1 MSDAVRL
8 YEIVYKNIVK
18 LFVEMHEDNVITL
31 ALMIT
36 GLLRARSGQLT
47 KIASKVC
54 YAHKKSSLVDRFRRL
69 VKNPNIIVEAEY
81 NPVAQLFLPSLS
93 HERLVLIIDSTKMG
107 GNCICLML
115 SVQYKS
121 RALPLVWV
129 VFKGRKG
136 HSSQEIQKALF
147 EVAKDFV
154 PENCQVVLL
163 GDGEFD
169 GSEIVEWLEEQLHWD
184 YVCRTDETNLV
195 EYQGAWVALRDIPLA
210 AREETLLS
218 QVKFTQ
224 SNQVGPINILAVWNA
239 SEKRHWFFVTSFD
252 DYKTAQKWYR
262 KRFTIETLFSDFK
275 GRGFNL
281 DETRLWI
288 PERVSRL
295 IFVAS
300 IAYVFTVFLGV
311 ESIVSGIYHRLVRTD
326 DYYHSLF
333 QLGLIYLDHLL
344 NESLDF
350 PPVWALPPPDSFNH
364 GYT

>member
-8 YEIVYKNIVK
+8 YEIIFKNIAS
-18 LFVEMHEDNVITL
+18 LFVEMHADNVITL
-31 ALMIT
+31 ALMVT

-47 KIASKVC
+47 KIARKVC
-54 YAHKKSSLVDRFRRL
+54 YVHKKSSLVDRFRRL

-81 NPVAQLFLPSLS
+81 NPVAHLFLSSLS
-93 HERLVLIIDSTKMG
+93 HARLVFAIDSTQIG

-136 HSSQEIQKALF
+136 HSSQAIQQALF
-147 EVAKDFV
+147 EAAKDFV
-154 PENCQVVLL
+154 PAHCQVVLL

-169 GSEIVEWLEEQLHWD
+169 GSAIVEWLEEQPNWD
-184 YVCRTDETNLV
+184 YVCRTAETTLV
-195 EYQGAWVALRDIPLA
+195 YYQGAWVALKDIPLA
-210 AREETLLS
+210 AETETLLY
-218 QVKFTQ
+218 QVQFTQ
-224 SNQVGPINILAVWNA
+224 SNQVGPINILVVWHA
-239 SEKRHWFFVTSFD
+239 AEERHWFFVTSFD

-262 KRFTIETLFSDFK
+262 KRFTIETLFSDLK

-281 DETRLWI
+281 DETRLWK

-295 IFVAS
+295 IFVAA
-300 IAYVFTVFLGV
+300 IAYVFTIFLGV
-311 ESIVSGIYHRLVRTD
+311 ESIVSGIYHQLVRTD

-344 NESLDF
+344 NEALDF
-350 PPVWALPPPDSFNH
+350 PPVWALPPPDSFDH